1 MQRRHTQGKLSKK
14 RLARVLLAGFLTL
27 VVFPLPVSAAP
38 KAPAYQS
45 LESIREAVKTFIAGE
60 HRGEKISDIQ
70 VGHLDPRLRLVRC
83 DRALDTFRS
92 NGSRGYGAVTV
103 GVRCQGAK
111 PWTLYVSANIVAYGT
126 VYTLAVS
133 RPRGAILTRND
144 LKPVTRNL
152 AELRPGYIDKAE
164 DAVGM
169 ALRRPLR
176 MGEILDTNALKRPTL
191 VKRGEQ
197 VQVVAQSGGIRVSS
211 KGTALEDG
219 ARGDRIRIKNMTSKR
234 VIQARVVA
242 ANRVTVTR

>member
-1 MQRRHTQGKLSKK
+1 MQRRHTQGKLSNK
-14 RLARVLLAGFLTL
+14 RLERALFAGFLTL
-27 VVFPLPVSAAP
+27 LVVPFQAPAASN
-38 KAPAYQS
+38 AAAYQS
-45 LESIREAVKTFIAGE
+45 LDSIRDAVKTFIAGE
-60 HRGEKISDIQ
+60 HRGEKVSEIQ
-70 VGHLDPRLRLVRC
+70 IGHLDPRLRLARC

-103 GVRCQGAK
+103 GVRCHGAK

-126 VYTLAVS
+126 VYTLAGS

-152 AELRPGYIDKAE
+152 AELRPGYIAKAD

-197 VQVVAQSGGIRVSS
+197 VQVVAQSGGVRVSS
-211 KGTALEDG
+211 KGTAMEDG
-219 ARGDRIRIKNMTSKR
+219 ARGDRIRIKNVTSKR

-242 ANRVTVTR
+242 ANRVTVMR

>member
-1 MQRRHTQGKLSKK
+1 MQRRQPQGKLSKK
-14 RLARVLLAGFLTL
+14 RLATALFAGFLTL
-27 VVFPLPVSAAP
+27 LALPLTTPAASTP
-38 KAPAYQS
+38 SAYQS
-45 LESIREAVKTFIAGE
+45 LASIRHAVKTFIAGE
-60 HRGEKISDIQ
+60 HRGEKVSEIQ
-70 VGHLDPRLRLVRC
+70 IGHLDPRLRLAQC

-126 VYTLAVS
+126 VYTLAGS
-133 RPRGAILTRND
+133 LPRGAILTRDD

-152 AELRPGYIDKAE
+152 AELRPGYIAQADE
-164 DAVGM
+164 AVGM

-191 VKRGEQ
+191 VRRGEQ
-197 VQVVAQSGGIRVSS
+197 VQVVAESGGIRVSS

-242 ANRVTVTR
+242 ANRVTVMR